1 MPLRV
6 GGVHPAV
13 FFGVAAVVVAIDAAT
28 KQLVL
33 NSLEPGEVR
42 DLVGSVLRL
51 TLVRNPGAA
60 FSFATNATWVL
71 TLVATAVAIGV
82 VVVSRRAVSL
92 VWTLA
97 LGLVLGGALGNLAD
111 RFFRD
116 PGFLRGHVVDF
127 LELPD
132 FPVFNLADS
141 AIVCGAVLVVLLTLL
156 GRTLDGQRL
165 RSTAP

>member
-1 MPLRV
+1 M
-6 GGVHPAV
+6 HPAV

-156 GRTLDGQRL
+156 GRTMDGQRL